1 MPAVSPVLR
10 NLLRSNCR
18 LSTTTTPACSFALS
32 EQTRPQLSSTHLFSR
47 CSFDHKTNLPES
59 ISISSRPFSSSRSIS
74 PALRPIIASP
84 SAPHYPFWRTKTL
97 RDHFPHR
104 LHSSTSATES
114 SPTMTNNGDTRS
126 KRKQPPTPS
135 NDRPMKQIKSDSSEY
150 ANGGEP
156 SNGVDMPLD
165 MDDGRTMTRAPTTA
179 DTAEWQNT
187 VQKVI
192 KNVVSIHF
200 CQTCS
205 FDTDPAVAS
214 EATGFVVDA
223 EKGYI
228 LTNRVSWCSAVG
240 VVSLFKKFTRLT
252 LISMWLVLVHFGD
265 TVFSTTMRKSMSTL
279 STAILSTTLEY
290 YDSTLEKSNTC
301 PSPH

>member
-1 MPAVSPVLR
+1 MPAVSFVLR

-18 LSTTTTPACSFALS
+18 LSTTPACSIAFS
-32 EQTRPQLSSTHLFSR
+32 EQTQPRPPFTHLSSR
-47 CSFDHKTNLPES
+47 WSFAKKHILASTL
-59 ISISSRPFSSSRSIS
+59 SSRSFSLSCSIS
-74 PALRPIIASP
+74 PAAVRPIVACL
-84 SAPHYPFWRTKTL
+84 SAPHNTCIAAPPYPFQRTKNL
-97 RDHFPHR
+97 RDSGPHR
-104 LHSSTSATES
+104 YASTSAVVS
-114 SPTMTNNGDTRS
+114 SPIMTNNGDSRS

-150 ANGGEP
+150 TNGSEP
-156 SNGVDMPLD
+156 ANGVDMPLD
-165 MDDGRTMTRAPTTA
+165 MDDGRTLIRAPTTA

-205 FDTDPAVAS
+205 FDTDSAVAS

-228 LTNRVSWCSAVG
+228 LTNRVSCCSAG
-240 VVSLFKKFTRLT
+240 KE
-252 LISMWLVLVHFGD
+252 
-265 TVFSTTMRKSMSTL
+265 L
-279 STAILSTTLEY
+279 SDKDYQTNICLACCWRRSILGILH
-290 YDSTLEKSNTC
+290 L
-301 PSPH
+301 